1 MAKLPEEVLKAWKD
15 RNCPPT
21 LTTVNAKGIPNS
33 VYVANVTL
41 LDDESIGI
49 ADGAFSKTRENILS
63 QSAGTFLFLTEEAAY
78 QIKGHFE
85 YHKEGAVMEAA
96 KDWADF
102 SFPVHAIAVLK
113 VDAVYNGAEQLA

>member
-1 MAKLPEEVLKAWKD
+1 MAKLPEEVLKAWKE

-21 LTTVNAKGIPNS
+21 LTTVNAEGIPNS
-33 VYVANVTL
+33 VYVANITL

-49 ADGAFSKTRENILS
+49 ADGAFSKTRENILNK
-63 QSAGTFLFLTEEAAY
+63 SAGTFLFLTEKAAY

-85 YHKEGAVMEAA
+85 YHKEGPVIEGA

-102 SFPVHAIAVLK
+102 TFPVHAIAVLK
-113 VDAVYNGAEQLA
+113 VDAVFNGAEQLA